1 MTAATMP
8 DPASAEGRAI
18 LEAIR
23 QETASAVR
31 TGILAALGADPE
43 PARAAE
49 LITIAPSSI
58 EAIEATLV
66 QDIYKARRLARLRM
80 LGLEPV
86 PEASAEAMELLQR
99 CKVSDRSWT

>member
-1 MTAATMP
+1 MTTATAP
-8 DPASAEGRAI
+8 TPRADAPGV
-18 LEAIR
+18 LQAIR
-23 QETASAVR
+23 QETAVAVR
-31 TGILAALGADPE
+31 DGILAALGADPE
-43 PARAAE
+43 PGRAAE
-49 LITIAPSSI
+49 LIAIAPSSI

-66 QDIYKARRLARLRM
+66 QDIYNARRLARLRM